1 MIMSSVRRLCYA
13 TVIMLS
19 LSYSYLSY
27 VDTVIQDSTQNIT
40 VIQNMSDRTALLSG
54 VCESSSSPLHPD
66 HPSLHS
72 PPSGPGVET
81 VLLPG
86 SPPVSVCIPHK
97 VGSHA
102 WGEFSRALAKLYPDR
117 MEKLQSMNW
126 RSRAAIVKKV
136 FVVRNPM
143 ERLVSAYRMIFM
155 DWCDPN
161 KFIRKK
167 WTHICSEKGLA
178 YGAAGNSLVEK
189 VKGKGDESVVSVLSA
204 VYDEYLYGKQYP
216 QSL

>member
-1 MIMSSVRRLCYA
+1 MIQKQ
-13 TVIMLS
+13 VIW
-19 LSYSYLSY
+19 
-27 VDTVIQDSTQNIT
+27 NKWH
-40 VIQNMSDRTALLSG
+40 SDRNKWYETSDIE
-54 VCESSSSPLHPD
+54 VSSPLHPD

-86 SPPVSVCIPHK
+86 SLPFSVCIPHK

-102 WGEFSRALAKLYPDR
+102 WGEFSRSLAKLYPDR
-117 MEKLQSMNW
+117 MEKLQSMDW

-136 FVVRNPM
+136 VVVRNPM

-167 WTHICSEKGLA
+167 WTHICSEKGLS
-178 YGAAGNSLVEK
+178 YGAAGSSLVEK
-189 VKGKGDESVVSVLSA
+189 VKGEGDESVVSVLSA
-204 VYDEYLYGKQYP
+204 VYDEYL
-216 QSL
+216 